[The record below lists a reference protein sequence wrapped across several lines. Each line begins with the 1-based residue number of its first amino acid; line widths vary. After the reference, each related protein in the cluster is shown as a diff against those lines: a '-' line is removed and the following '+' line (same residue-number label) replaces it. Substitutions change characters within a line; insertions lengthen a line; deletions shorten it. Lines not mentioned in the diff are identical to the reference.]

1 MTCPSIINPSSS
13 RLRSVYPGRGTKDAC
28 TTRWDGNGWGMSFNC
43 CAVNKIETY
52 WIKRLE
58 RRKNYL
64 SKKRSN
70 LKNEHNQIK
79 DIPKLF
85 YQSKSFFRA
94 FKLEGYGF
102 QLENVHVPAELLGVF
117 NGEWLGAAM
126 VVSWTT
132 DVMHLSIRSF
142 NISLRAFDCRPC
154 SGGWVIWTLPRCGGE
169 FGSEVS
175 SLSIGIRACFI
186 FLYES
191 SHSRADGSEEKTN
204 KV

>member
-1 MTCPSIINPSSS
+1 M
-13 RLRSVYPGRGTKDAC
+13 D
-28 TTRWDGNGWGMSFNC
+28 
-43 CAVNKIETY
+43 
-52 WIKRLE
+52 
-58 RRKNYL
+58 RRKNCL

-70 LKNEHNQIK
+70 LKNEYNQIK

-132 DVMHLSIRSF
+132 DVMHRSIRSF

-175 SLSIGIRACFI
+175 SLSIGIRSCFI
-186 FLYES
+186 FHMRVHIRERMAQKKRPTRSKIWSLTRQINWR
-191 SHSRADGSEEKTN
+191 SRSRNGRW
-204 KV
+204 